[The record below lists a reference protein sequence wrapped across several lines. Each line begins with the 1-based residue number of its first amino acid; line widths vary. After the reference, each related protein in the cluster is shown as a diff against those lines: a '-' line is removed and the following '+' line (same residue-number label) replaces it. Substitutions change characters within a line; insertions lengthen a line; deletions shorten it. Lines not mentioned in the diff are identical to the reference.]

1 MTINLN
7 DLTIQNL
14 PLMTHDN
21 GKKQFRVDFKN
32 KSFFS
37 IVGGMKGIYG
47 NGVDTFELF
56 TSEHDDVETFVDI
69 NRIKEV
75 LQEMIIKNGQIDK
88 VNFKEVD

>member
-56 TSEHDDVETFVDI
+56 TSEHDDVETWIDI
-69 NRIKEV
+69 NRINEV
-75 LQEMIIKNGQIDK
+75 LQDMQEKHGVIKAI
-88 VNFKEVD
+88 NFKNI

>member
-56 TSEHDDVETFVDI
+56 TSEHDDTETWAEVDRI
-69 NRIKEV
+69 NEV
-75 LQEMIIKNGQIDK
+75 LQDMQEKHGEIKEI
-88 VNFKEVD
+88 NFGI